1 MLCTSR
7 EQWVW
12 PLSVEEH
19 SRVTLWLSGLGTGAK
34 PSAPISTVPALS
46 PAQLL
51 PFSLLLSEP
60 HFFLKNKKGTPQT
73 VRVLSSAYSVIWSFV
88 IRTVGTGEDGCFNH
102 LRIKERI
109 LKTKL

>member
-51 PFSLLLSEP
+51 PFSLLSEP
-60 HFFLKNKKGTPQT
+60 HFFFKEQERNTPNSKGSIFCLQCDLEFCNQDSRNRRRW
-73 VRVLSSAYSVIWSFV
+73 VF
-88 IRTVGTGEDGCFNH
+88 
-102 LRIKERI
+102 
-109 LKTKL
+109 